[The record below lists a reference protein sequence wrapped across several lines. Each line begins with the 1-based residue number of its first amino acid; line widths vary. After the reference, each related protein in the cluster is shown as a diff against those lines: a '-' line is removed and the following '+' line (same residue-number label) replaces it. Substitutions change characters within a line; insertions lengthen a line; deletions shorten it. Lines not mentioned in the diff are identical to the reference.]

1 MMIERTTFDL
11 RLADHA
17 TTTARINDNNWQRQ
31 GEPKRRALR
40 PVLAAA
46 LVALAARL
54 APAGAGVKRFTQ
66 PA

>member
-1 MMIERTTFDL
+1 MIERTTFDL

-17 TTTARINDNNWQRQ
+17 ATTARINDGDWRRQ
-31 GEPKRRALR
+31 GESKPRTLR

-54 APAGAGVKRFTQ
+54 DPASVRRLTQ
-66 PA
+66 PV

>member
-1 MMIERTTFDL
+1 MIDRTTFDL

-17 TTTARINDNNWQRQ
+17 ATTARINAGDWRRQGAPQRQ
-31 GEPKRRALR
+31 ALR

-54 APAGAGVKRFTQ
+54 APAGVRRPTAT
-66 PA
+66 A